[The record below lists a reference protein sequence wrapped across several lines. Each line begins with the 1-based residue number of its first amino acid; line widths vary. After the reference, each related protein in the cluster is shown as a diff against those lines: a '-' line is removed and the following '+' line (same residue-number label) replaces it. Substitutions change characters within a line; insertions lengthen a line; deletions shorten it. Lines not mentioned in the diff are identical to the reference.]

1 MRIILEGCD
10 LAGKSTLAKA
20 VVEELKFKGYR
31 AELRHGCRSTSEG
44 KALYK
49 LAMDLPDLDDM
60 ERQSLFSI
68 MRSQELK
75 YQAQCK
81 DTIFVMDR
89 WWRSGYAYGGL
100 SLRALERLSFHR
112 EDLSTNDTTYIIEYN
127 EEIYKRRFAERSGEQ
142 LDAFD
147 FKYKDKIAEIAERF
161 KAFEDNRGVNMLPA
175 SFDLESTKGRIVQ
188 KFEEMYISKNYKLED

>member
-1 MRIILEGCD
+1 MRIVLEGCD

-20 VVEELKFKGYR
+20 VVEELKFRGYR
-31 AELRHGCRSTSEG
+31 VELRHGCRSTPEG

-49 LAMDLPDLDDM
+49 LAMDLKDLDDM

-81 DTIFVMDR
+81 NTIFVMDR

-100 SLRALERLSFHR
+100 SHPELLKLSLHKN
-112 EDLSTNDTTYIIEYN
+112 DLSKWDDTYIIKYN

-147 FKYKDKIAEIAERF
+147 HKYKDKIKEIASRF
-161 KAFEDNRGVNMLPA
+161 NSFFGDSGVFTIPA
-175 SFDLESTKGRIVQ
+175 SFEIEASKDAIVRRIEN
-188 KFEEMYISKNYKLED
+188 KYTSKNYKLED